1 MHNAASAFWYE
12 NGRSTVLGSLLFVQL
27 WIRRC
32 FLQQVYSLR
41 YHVCASV
48 GGFFFLETWNKVT
61 LREDNVKRTPR
72 KLLEV

>member
-1 MHNAASAFWYE
+1 MHVKDLRCAMHNTASALWYQ

-41 YHVCASV
+41 YHMCAYV
-48 GGFFFLETWNKVT
+48 RVFFFFRDLEQGN
-61 LREDNVKRTPR
+61 LGGR
-72 KLLEV
+72 